1 MVDGSRRWIDLPEF
15 VLFGSRYVLEGE
27 AEGSHRRSGLDW
39 YRGGR
44 RASHDEDV
52 PVAGF
57 EP

>member
-1 MVDGSRRWIDLPEF
+1 MVDGRRRWIDLPEF

-27 AEGSHRRSGLDW
+27 AEGFYSRSGLDW
-39 YRGGR
+39 NCGGS
-44 RASHDEDV
+44 ASHNEDV